1 MVFEEKV
8 IGVDY
13 GSKFA
18 GTTVAALF
26 KKNKV
31 IFKQSKAKSS
41 ADQFLTE
48 IINEQ
53 LPVKIFID
61 APLSL
66 PGVYSNPNKYNDYF
80 YRQSDREAGAMSP
93 MFLGGLTARAIQ
105 LKNQFID
112 KSASFIETYPGGL
125 AKELHLKNLG
135 YKQEIS
141 HCERVVSFLE
151 DYSAFNVEKNSKL
164 TWHHVD
170 ALLTLVSAKRY
181 FSGSH
186 FIMGEQEEGHIIY

>member
-1 MVFEEKV
+1 MIFEEKI

-18 GTTVAALF
+18 GTTVVALF
-26 KKNKV
+26 NNNKV
-31 IFKQSKAKSS
+31 IFKQSKVKRS
-41 ADQFLTE
+41 ADQFLTDL
-48 IINEQ
+48 INKL
-53 LPVKIFID
+53 LPVKVFID

-66 PGVYSNPNKYNDYF
+66 PGVYNNPAKYEDYF

-112 KSASFIETYPGGL
+112 KSVCFIETYPGGL
-125 AKELHLKNLG
+125 AKELNLKELG
-135 YKQEIS
+135 YKQKTS

-151 DYSAFNVEKNSKL
+151 DYSAFNVEKNIKL

-181 FSGSH
+181 FTASH
-186 FIMGEQEEGHIIY
+186 LILGEQEEGQIIY

>member
-1 MVFEEKV
+1 MVLDEKV

-26 KKNKV
+26 NKNKV

-41 ADQFLTE
+41 ADLFLTDL
-48 IINEQ
+48 INKH
-53 LPVKIFID
+53 LPVKVFID

-66 PGVYSNPNKYNDYF
+66 PGVYSTPDKHNDYF
-80 YRQSDREAGAMSP
+80 YRLSDREAGAMSP

-105 LKNQFID
+105 LKNQFTYT
-112 KSASFIETYPGGL
+112 SVSFIETYPGGL
-125 AKELHLKNLG
+125 AKELNLKEMG
-135 YKQEIS
+135 YKQKTS
-141 HCERVVSFLE
+141 HCERVVTFLE
-151 DYSAFNVEKNSKL
+151 DYSAFNVEKNIKL

-181 FSGSH
+181 FSGKSS
-186 FIMGEQEEGHIIY
+186 ILGEREEGQIIY